1 MLVLSRKEG
10 EKIVIG
16 EAIELLVVEI
26 ENDRVK
32 LGVKAPHE
40 IPVHREEVYRRIHES
55 NGPTVPAVTD

>member
-10 EKIVIG
+10 EKILIG
-16 EAIELLVVEI
+16 ESIELLVVQV

-40 IPVHREEVYRRIHES
+40 VPVHREEVYRRIHEGAQPS
-55 NGPTVPAVTD
+55 VPAPE